1 MAQLSAAALE
11 TSLNGSDTNRRYF
24 QVTKSVN
31 SRSIGGSGTTT
42 MFYVTAL
49 TYNAS
54 RTTVKPGTS
63 RWCTTTDADITID
76 QRNAVY
82 TAMAN

>member
-24 QVTKSVN
+24 QVMKSIN
-31 SRSIGGSGTTT
+31 LGATT

-49 TYNAS
+49 TYDAT

-63 RWCTTTDADITID
+63 RWCTTTDADGTTT
-76 QRNAVY
+76 QRDAVY

>member
-24 QVTKSVN
+24 QVMKSIN
-31 SRSIGGSGTTT
+31 LGATT

-49 TYNAS
+49 TYDAT

-63 RWCTTTDADITID
+63 RWCTTTDADATNT
-76 QRNAVY
+76 QRDAVY

>member
-24 QVTKSVN
+24 QVMKSIN
-31 SRSIGGSGTTT
+31 LGATT

-49 TYNAS
+49 TYDAT

-63 RWCTTTDADITID
+63 RWCTTTDADATTT
-76 QRNAVY
+76 QRDAVY

>member
-24 QVTKSVN
+24 QVMKSIN
-31 SRSIGGSGTTT
+31 LGATT

-49 TYNAS
+49 TYNAT
-54 RTTVKPGTS
+54 RATVKPGTS
-63 RWCTTTDADITID
+63 RWCTTTDANGTTT
-76 QRNAVY
+76 QRDAVY